1 MRLGRPLLALL
12 LVVMLAGCGG
22 GRSGTKGADDKVVAA
37 RWANGLHAWGKGM
50 TDVIDGISVLFSQ
63 PADVRGIQ
71 AGSQRVG
78 ALLDRYERTLAEC
91 SSRVQRLGTAPAALE
106 LARKEALHACISLE
120 RASRLIR
127 NGVREFQ
134 HGLGPDVLNST
145 SDPLSAGQDGVRRAL
160 LDTSQG

>member
-1 MRLGRPLLALL
+1 M
-12 LVVMLAGCGG
+12 VLAGCGG
-22 GRSGTKGADDKVVAA
+22 GGSGTKTSEQEKAVAA

-50 TDVIDGISVLFSQ
+50 NHVIDGISILFSQ

-71 AGSQRVG
+71 AGSHRVG
-78 ALLDRYERTLAEC
+78 LLLTRYEQTLAAC
-91 SSRVQRLGTAPAALE
+91 SSRVHRLGAAPASLE

-120 RASRLIR
+120 RAARLIR

-134 HGLGPDVLNST
+134 RGLGPDVLNST

>member
-1 MRLGRPLLALL
+1 M
-12 LVVMLAGCGG
+12 VLAGCGG
-22 GRSGTKGADDKVVAA
+22 GGSGSNTAARDKAAAA
-37 RWANGLHAWGKGM
+37 RWASGLHAWGNGM
-50 TDVIDGISVLFSQ
+50 NHVIDGISILFSQ

-71 AGSQRVG
+71 AGSHRVG
-78 ALLDRYERTLAEC
+78 VLLARYEQTLANC
-91 SSRVQRLGTAPAALE
+91 SSRVQRLGAAPATLE
-106 LARKEALHACISLE
+106 LARKEALHACVSLE
-120 RASRLIR
+120 RAARLIR